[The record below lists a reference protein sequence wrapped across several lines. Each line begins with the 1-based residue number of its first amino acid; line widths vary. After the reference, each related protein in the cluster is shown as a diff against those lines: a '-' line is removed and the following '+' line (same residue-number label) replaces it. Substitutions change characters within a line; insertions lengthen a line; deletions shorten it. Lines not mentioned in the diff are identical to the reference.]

1 MAWAVCR
8 NWEWLGLWHGRKFLN
23 ARNYYLPP
31 SPIFLSPLRARGNLM
46 ALWKAEAASNFLT
59 FTLLL
64 LPRLKT
70 SLCLTVTGEVSTMRG
85 PLSQH
90 STAAPRPRHNIPFIH
105 AERCLRKMLSLCP
118 LIKYCMLTG
127 EKRRTFFWLASALTF
142 QLRVYLCSHSQSV
155 LFVTCWQYSQQRG
168 GILNDSLK

>member
-1 MAWAVCR
+1 
-8 NWEWLGLWHGRKFLN
+8 
-23 ARNYYLPP
+23 
-31 SPIFLSPLRARGNLM
+31 
-46 ALWKAEAASNFLT
+46 
-59 FTLLL
+59 
-64 LPRLKT
+64 
-70 SLCLTVTGEVSTMRG
+70 MRG

-168 GILNDSLK
+168 GILNDSLKQESILAPNAGMTVWYKNNKCLIRGSIKPRCLLMNYTLHEDVILCQLRCPGVFQSTCEVI